1 MEFKSSSELTTLRE
15 RAEVLAHVMGLSV
28 AGLQAECGLSN
39 AFFANVAKVTPR
51 TAQKIRQRIPNVNI
65 DFLNT
70 GKGSPL
76 LDEEQTVTLSSVQI
90 PLLPI
95 SAQGGYLNDFEEQVR
110 ECDCEMILSPIK
122 GAQLAM
128 TITGDSM
135 SPEYPNGCRVLLKKI
150 NDKAF
155 IEWGRTYVLDTEN
168 GAVVKNIHPC
178 PNDDSSIICR
188 SINPN
193 FEPFKVKKAAIR
205 GWYRV
210 LMQMALK

>member
-1 MEFKSSSELTTLRE
+1 MEFKNSSELTTLKS
-15 RAEVLAHVMGLSV
+15 RAEKLAGVMGWSV

-39 AFFANVAKVTPR
+39 AFFANVAKVTPK
-51 TAQKIRQRIPNVNI
+51 TAVKIRQRIPNANI

-76 LDEEQTVTLSSVQI
+76 LNDEETVTLSSMQI

-95 SAQGGYLNDFEEQVR
+95 SAQGGYLNDFEEQAR
-110 ECDCEMILSPIK
+110 ACDCEMILSPIRN
-122 GAQLAM
+122 AQLAM

-135 SPEYPNGCRVLLKKI
+135 SPEYPNGCRVLLKKV

-155 IEWGRTYVLDTEN
+155 LEWGRTYVLDTEN
-168 GAVVKNIHPC
+168 GAIVKNIHPC

-193 FEPFKVKKAAIR
+193 YEPFKVKKAVVR

>member
-1 MEFKSSSELTTLRE
+1 MDFKNYSEEKTLKQ
-15 RAEVLAHVMGLSV
+15 RAEKLAAAMGWSV
-28 AGLQAECGLSN
+28 AKLQAECGLSN
-39 AFFANVAKVTPR
+39 AFFANVSKITPK
-51 TAQKIRQRIPNVNI
+51 TAIKIRERIPNANI
-65 DFLNT
+65 DYLNS
-70 GKGSPL
+70 GIGSAL
-76 LDEEQTVTLSSVQI
+76 LDEEEVIPLSSVQI

-95 SAQGGYLNDFEEQVR
+95 SAQGGYLNDFESQITEF
-110 ECDCEMILSPIK
+110 DCEKIVSPIK
-122 GAQLAM
+122 GATIAM

-135 SPEYPNGCRVLLKKI
+135 SPEYPNGSRVLLKKI

-168 GAVVKNIHPC
+168 GAVVKNVHPC
-178 PNDDSSIICR
+178 PNDDSSVICR

-193 FEPFKVKKAAIR
+193 YEQFKVKKAAVR

>member
-51 TAQKIRQRIPNVNI
+51 TAQKIRQRIPNANI

>member
-1 MEFKSSSELTTLRE
+1 MEIKTSSEFPTLKH
-15 RAEVLAHVMGLSV
+15 RAEKLAAAMGWSV
-28 AGLQAECGLSN
+28 ANLQAECGLSN
-39 AFFANVAKVTPR
+39 AFFANVNKVTPR
-51 TAQKIRQRIPNVNI
+51 TAKKIRTRIPNANI

-70 GKGSPL
+70 GIGSPL
-76 LDEEQTVTLSSVQI
+76 LDTEEVVTISSMQI

-95 SAQGGYLNDFEEQVR
+95 SAQGGYLTDFEEQVK
-110 ECDCEMILSPIK
+110 ECDCEMVLSPIK
-122 GAQLAM
+122 GATLAM

-150 NDKAF
+150 NEKAF

-178 PNDDSSIICR
+178 PEDDNCIICR

-193 FEPFKVKKAAIR
+193 FEPFKVHKSSIR
-205 GWYRV
+205 GMYRV